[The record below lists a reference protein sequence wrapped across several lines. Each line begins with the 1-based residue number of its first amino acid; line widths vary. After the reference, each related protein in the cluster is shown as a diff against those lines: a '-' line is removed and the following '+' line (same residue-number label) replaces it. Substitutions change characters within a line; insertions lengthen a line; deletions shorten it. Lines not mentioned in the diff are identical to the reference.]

1 MQMLRDLWQVATWP
15 IRKIRPSRPAICP
28 SCGLDVTTT
37 AFYRHYGV
45 CQRCSHHFRLPAKK
59 WIEALVDPHS
69 FKEVDVRLAPVDPL
83 SFFSGKDGYRK
94 RLKQAQKRTRLTEAV
109 ITGVGRIGGV
119 QTLLAVFDFAFMG
132 GSMGSVVG
140 EKITLAF
147 ERAVRQELP
156 IVLVTS
162 SGGAR
167 IQEGMLALMQMAKTA
182 AAVQRF
188 HAARLPFI
196 SVLASPTTG
205 GVYASFANL
214 GDVILAEPGA
224 LIGFVGPRV
233 VEATTGEK
241 LPSDSHTAEFLL
253 QHGMIDAIV
262 PRLELQGSIAALL
275 TTFCTREKLSQEA
288 QAGPLADAEPHQRSA
303 WELVKLARH
312 ADRPTALDYIRRIF
326 IDFFELHGDRYYGDD
341 PAIVGGVARLEGQAV
356 IVIGQ
361 ERGHGPEAGFRHHG
375 MARPEGY
382 RKAERLMR
390 LAAHLGLPIIT
401 FIDTPGASPGYEAE
415 KRGMAMALAN
425 CLGTMAEL
433 PTPIL
438 SVVIGEGGSGG
449 ALALG
454 VADRILMLQNA
465 VYSVI
470 SPEGAAAIIFRD
482 STKAEEI
489 ADQLHLTA
497 WELKKLGI
505 IDEIIPEPGEGAHA
519 EPESTT
525 AAVKQYLCQSLAG
538 LNEVP
543 TTQLLE
549 ARYEK
554 YRGIGR
560 FKS

>member
-1 MQMLRDLWQVATWP
+1 M
-15 IRKIRPSRPAICP
+15 
-28 SCGLDVTTT
+28 
-37 AFYRHYGV
+37 
-45 CQRCSHHFRLPAKK
+45 
-59 WIEALVDPHS
+59 DPHS
-69 FKEVDVRLAPVDPL
+69 FREVDVRLAPVDPL
-83 SFFSGKDGYRK
+83 SFFSGRDGYRK
-94 RLKQAQKRTRLTEAV
+94 LLKQAQKRTGLTEAV
-109 ITGVGRIGGV
+109 ITGVGHIGGV
-119 QTLLAVFDFAFMG
+119 QTLVAVFDFAFMG

-147 ERAVRQELP
+147 ERAVKQDLP

-182 AAVQRF
+182 AAVERF
-188 HAARLPFI
+188 HAARLPFV

-214 GDVILAEPGA
+214 GDVILAEPHA
-224 LIGFVGPRV
+224 LIGFAGPRV

-241 LPSDSHTAEFLL
+241 LPSESHTAEFLL

-262 PRLELQGSIAALL
+262 ARPELQESIAALL
-275 TTFCTREKLSQEA
+275 TTFCTREKLSPEA
-288 QAGPLADAEPHQRSA
+288 QAGPLTDAEPHQRSA

-312 ADRPTALDYIRRIF
+312 ANRPTALGYIRRIF
-326 IDFFELHGDRYYGDD
+326 TDFFELHGDRHYGDD

-356 IVIGQ
+356 MAIGQ
-361 ERGHGPEAGFRHHG
+361 ERGQGQEADFRHHG
-375 MARPEGY
+375 IARPEGY

-415 KRGMAMALAN
+415 KRGIAMALAN
-425 CLGTMAEL
+425 CLATMAQL
-433 PTPIL
+433 ATPIL
-438 SVVIGEGGSGG
+438 TVVIGEGGSGG

-465 VYSVI
+465 MYSVI

-482 STKAEEI
+482 STKAKEI
-489 ADQLHLTA
+489 ADHLHLTA

-519 EPESTT
+519 EPESAT

-543 TTQLLE
+543 TAQLLE
-549 ARYEK
+549 ARYKK
-554 YRGIGR
+554 YRVIGQFR
-560 FKS
+560 S